1 MKKDNENQMAL
12 KNVKQEDVNKQGFI
26 KRIKTRW
33 LISRA
38 NTLLLIAILIAI
50 FILLNIFV
58 KKLDITPIDCTKS
71 QDYSLT
77 DESKERVKN
86 IDKDVNI
93 YFIGWDETDNDYIL
107 ARQYNKANS
116 KINVEIVDVTK
127 NLEIANKYNITDND
141 HSIIIEC
148 GEVSRTLSSYDIITY
163 DENYK
168 TVDVAEQKITS
179 AILNVTSSKVPKV
192 YFLTGYTNY
201 SISNSNGGLYLL
213 SQYLK
218 DEVLTYE
225 ELNILNT
232 QKVPDDCDTLII
244 TTPEKDFDKVVADA
258 IIDYI
263 NNGGNILWFNGAY
276 VKQPDLTNVNRVLA
290 EYGINGFSDGY
301 IYDTNSSNTIMGY
314 PACFIPNVQETDIT
328 KDVYKGAGAI
338 FLYSTKINVD
348 SDRLSDLNVTK
359 TDLVLTSDTTYF
371 TTDMT
376 GSMSTEGEKGSY
388 IVGAEMSKKLSE
400 ATDDTE
406 EKTSKLIIYGNDYFI
421 TDQSLSDNSENQY
434 YMIYLANNADLGL
447 NSIAYLTNTDQD
459 ITIRKS
465 YSDSITSFTPTDKEK
480 TNILL
485 IIFAVPVVIIV
496 LGIIIWI
503 IRKRRK

>member
-1 MKKDNENQMAL
+1 MKKNSENQMAL
-12 KNVKQEDVNKQGFI
+12 KNVKQEDESKQGFI

-33 LISRA
+33 LISKTS
-38 NTLLLIAILIAI
+38 TLLLIAILIAI
-50 FILLNIFV
+50 FILINMFV

-77 DESKERVKN
+77 DESKERVKD

-93 YFIGWDETDNDYIL
+93 YFIGWEEEEAEYIL
-107 ARQYNKANS
+107 AKQYNKANS

-127 NLEIANKYNITDND
+127 NLELGKKYNITEND

-148 GEVSRTLSSYDIITY
+148 GEKSRTLSSYDILTY
-163 DENYK
+163 DQNYE
-168 TVDVAEQKITS
+168 TVNIAEQKITS
-179 AILNVTSSKVPKV
+179 AILNVTSNKVPKV
-192 YFLTGYTNY
+192 YFLTGYTNF
-201 SISNSNGGLYLL
+201 SIKNSNGGLYLL
-213 SQYLK
+213 SQYLD

-244 TTPEKDFDKVVADA
+244 TTPEKDFDKIVADE
-258 IIDYI
+258 IIKYI
-263 NNGGNILWFNGAY
+263 NNGGNILWFNGTY
-276 VKQPDLTNVNRVLA
+276 VQQPELTNVNRVLA
-290 EYGINGFSDGY
+290 EYGVNGFSNGY
-301 IYDTNSSNTIMGY
+301 IYDTDNANTIMGY
-314 PACFIPNVQETDIT
+314 PACLMPSVQETKIT

-338 FLYSTKINVD
+338 FLYPTKININ
-348 SDRLSDLNVTK
+348 SDKLSELNVTK
-359 TDLVLTSDTTYF
+359 TDLVLTGDTTYF

-376 GSMSTEGEKGSY
+376 GAMSTDGEKGSF
-388 IVGAEMSKKLSE
+388 IVGAEMSKKLSD
-400 ATDDTE
+400 ATDDSE

-421 TDQSLSDNSENQY
+421 TDQILSDNSGNKS

-465 YSDSITSFTPTDKEK
+465 YSDSVTSFTPTDKEK
-480 TNILL
+480 TNILI
-485 IIFAVPVVIIV
+485 IIFVVPVAIIV